1 MKPQILR
8 CHWCARELEVHQTFG
23 NPWVLVV
30 DGFAHYVKPRLE
42 KSIEAAPVDQYEPLP
57 EITLETLFP
66 EQETPNVKA

>member
-42 KSIEAAPVDQYEPLP
+42 KTIEAAPVEPLP
-57 EITLETLFP
+57 ELTLETLFP
-66 EQETPNVKA
+66 EEEMTDVEAA